1 MRIAIISPYSIGP
14 IRGNITTV
22 KRISRF
28 LTRAG
33 VELLVLPADVFSPA
47 EMEHRLT
54 SFVPQLIHAFHA
66 SYCGGIARLLAE
78 RLNLPFIITI
88 TGSDLHDPLLR
99 NHQDTVRAITT
110 AQATA
115 CFDNSEAAELAGYF
129 PQVADRVV
137 VVPQGVEALRV
148 AAADSFGLA
157 EDAFVLLLPAA
168 IRPVKQIEFPLQ
180 ALARLT
186 IRIPAIRL
194 VIAGGII
201 DQDYAA
207 TIRSLLCNARYA
219 QWLGEIPL
227 KRMGA
232 LYARADV
239 VLNCSR
245 FESMPNTLLEAMAMG
260 RPVLAADIQGNR
272 TLVRHGDTGLLYRDT
287 DSFTESVVR
296 LAGDDGLR
304 AELGW
309 RAEEFV
315 HSSFSP
321 QHEAAAYMRIY
332 NSLING
338 AKTDDR

>member
-33 VELLVLPADVFSPA
+33 VELLVLPADVLSPA

-54 SFVPQLIHAFHA
+54 FFAPQLIHAFHA

-78 RLNLPFIITI
+78 RFNLPFIITI

-99 NHQDTVRAITT
+99 NHQDTVRAITA

-115 CFDNSEAAELAGYF
+115 CFDGNEAAELAGYF

-137 VVPQGVEALRV
+137 VVPQGVEALHV

-157 EDAFVLLLPAA
+157 DDAFVLLLPAA

-180 ALARLT
+180 ALARLAT
-186 IRIPAIRL
+186 KIPAIRL

-207 TIRSLLCNARYA
+207 TIRSLLCDAWYA
-219 QWLGEIPL
+219 TWLGEIPL
-227 KRMGA
+227 KRMGV

-296 LAGDDGLR
+296 LAGD
-304 AELGW
+304 
-309 RAEEFV
+309 
-315 HSSFSP
+315 
-321 QHEAAAYMRIY
+321 
-332 NSLING
+332 
-338 AKTDDR
+338 

>member
-28 LTRAG
+28 LARAG
-33 VELLVLPADVFSPA
+33 VELVVLPADVLSPA
-47 EMEHRLT
+47 EMEQRLT
-54 SFVPQLIHAFHA
+54 SFAPQLIHAFHA

-78 RLNLPFIITI
+78 RFNLPFMITI
-88 TGSDLHDPLLR
+88 TGSDLHDPLFR
-99 NHQDTVRAITT
+99 NQPDTVRAITA

-115 CFDNSEAAELAGYF
+115 CFDGNEAAELAGYF

-137 VVPQGVEALRV
+137 VVPQGVEALPV
-148 AAADSFGLA
+148 TAADSFGLPD
-157 EDAFVLLLPAA
+157 DAFMLLLPAA

-180 ALARLT
+180 ALEQLT
-186 IRIPAIRL
+186 DRIPALRL

-207 TIRSLLCNARYA
+207 NIRGMLCNARYA

-232 LYARADV
+232 LYTRADV

-245 FESMPNTLLEAMAMG
+245 FESMPNTILEAMAMG

-272 TLVRHGDTGLLYRDT
+272 TLIRHNDTGLLYQDT
-287 DSFTESVVR
+287 ASFTGAVVR
-296 LAGDDGLR
+296 LTEDDGLR
-304 AELGW
+304 AELGQ

-315 HSSFSP
+315 HRYFSP
-321 QHEAAAYMRIY
+321 RHEAAEYMHIY

-338 AKTDDR
+338 AK